1 MTLAELQR
9 DFRHWLVS
17 ASDDAAS
24 RLGADKSAGL
34 AVYQNNYRAQLVGC
48 LEQAFPQTRAW
59 MGEEAFLYAAV
70 KHIDQHPPQAWTLDA
85 YADHFDVTLR
95 ALFPHNPDI
104 HELAWIETALAAAF
118 VAADAAPLPPAELA
132 NIDWDH
138 AQLLLS
144 PSLRILEATT
154 NAERLY
160 WAMQEGG
167 ERPEGE
173 MLAEPCALIV
183 WRQGFVSC
191 LRSVDLAERDA
202 LLQLQASGSF
212 NALCETL
219 VDRLGEDEGVARA
232 GALLANWVGS
242 ELITGATVASSG
254 GPSPGVAPQP

>member
-24 RLGADKSAGL
+24 RLGQDNGAGL

-48 LEQAFPQTRAW
+48 LETAFPQTRAW
-59 MGEEAFLYAAV
+59 MGEDAFLYAAV
-70 KHIDQHPPQAWTLDA
+70 KHIDQHPPSAWTLDA
-85 YADHFDVTLR
+85 YADQFNVTLR

-104 HELAWIETALAAAF
+104 HELAWIESALSAAF
-118 VAADAAPLPPAELA
+118 VAADAAPLTPAALA
-132 NIDWDH
+132 SVDWDQAH
-138 AQLLLS
+138 LQLT
-144 PSLRILEATT
+144 PSLHTRAATT

-183 WRQGFVSC
+183 WRRDFVSC
-191 LRSVDLAERDA
+191 LRSVDTLEHEA
-202 LLQLQASGSF
+202 LLQLQANGSF

-219 VDRLGEDEGVARA
+219 VERLGEDEGVARA
-232 GALLANWVGS
+232 GALLANWIGS
-242 ELITGATVASSG
+242 ELITGTDTSDL
-254 GPSPGVAPQP
+254 